1 MCCVTW
7 KVNVSLNCVH
17 SKTPHMPVEREQE
30 RERLRARIA
39 AREKE
44 SKMTRFDEEVCP
56 EKKKRLKPYAVRP
69 TEIAKDATKKACMF
83 VDI

>member
-39 AREKE
+39 ARKKE
-44 SKMTRFDEEVCP
+44 SKMTRFDEEVC
-56 EKKKRLKPYAVRP
+56 RLKPYAVRL